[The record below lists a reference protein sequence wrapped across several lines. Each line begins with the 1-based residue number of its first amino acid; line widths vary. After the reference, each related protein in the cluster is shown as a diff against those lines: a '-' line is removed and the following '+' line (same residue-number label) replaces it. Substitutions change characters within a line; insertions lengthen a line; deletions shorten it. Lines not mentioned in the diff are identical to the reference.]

1 MNNPALR
8 TGLLILLGV
17 VAIVLY
23 ASVFVVHQTQY
34 ALVLRFGAVRAAI
47 SEPGL
52 KFKLPL
58 IDSVTYFDKR
68 VLDLD
73 LPVQTLLSADRQ
85 NFEVDAFTRYRIT
98 DPLRFFQAVGNVT
111 LANQRLTS
119 FTNSA
124 MRNVLASASRDAI
137 VRTDRPELMN
147 RIQEDVNRQAQSLG
161 IELLDLRLTRVD
173 LPAANSQAVFQ
184 RMRTEREREAADLR
198 ANGQQLAQTIRARAE
213 REATVIRAEA
223 NRQSEELRG
232 TGDAEK
238 NRILAE
244 AFSRDPDFFAFYRSM
259 QAYEAG
265 LRPGETRLVLSPN
278 SEFFRY
284 FNSAVGR
291 NGTGA
296 QAGEARPPA
305 TGSTAP
311 PPAAPPAPGAPA
323 ALAPQAT
330 PTLAPTQ

>member
-1 MNNPALR
+1 MNGTTLR
-8 TGLLILLGV
+8 TGLLILVGL

-23 ASVFVVHQTQY
+23 ASIFIVQQTQY
-34 ALVLRFGAVRAAI
+34 ALVLRFGAVQSAI

-58 IDSVTYFDKR
+58 VDNVTYFEKR

-85 NFEVDAFTRYRIT
+85 NLEVDAFTRYRIV
-98 DPLRFFQAVGNVT
+98 DPLRFYQAVGNVA
-111 LANQRLTS
+111 LANQRLSS

-137 VRTDRPELMN
+137 VRTERSDLMN
-147 RIQEDVNRQAQSLG
+147 RIQEDVNTQAQSLG
-161 IELLDLRLTRVD
+161 IEMIDVRLTRVD
-173 LPAANSQAVFQ
+173 LPNANSQAVYQ
-184 RMRTEREREAADLR
+184 RMRSEREREAADLR
-198 ANGQQLAQTIRARAE
+198 ANGNQQAQTIRARAE

-223 NRQSEELRG
+223 NRKADR
-232 TGDAEK
+232 

-244 AFSRDPDFFAFYRSM
+244 AFGKDPEFFGFYRSM

-265 LRPGETRLVLSPN
+265 LKGTGTRLVLSPD

-284 FNSAVGR
+284 FNES
-291 NGTGA
+291 TGK
-296 QAGEARPPA
+296 PA
-305 TGSTAP
+305 DATSSI
-311 PPAAPPAPGAPA
+311 PAPRPAPA
-323 ALAPQAT
+323 Q
-330 PTLAPTQ
+330 